1 MWEYSIT
8 FEDEKSSE
16 FFKKE
21 LNKIIKKHN
30 GIITGLYSLNCY
42 KILIAVPIIERFKIH
57 NIIKEKI
64 AESILLFF
72 KKKFILSGLDFEIN
86 KTIEMSVFIKSLIV
100 FDSDIDKEIIIE
112 RLKFDNNLIVNSFL
126 NFKLGFLK
134 HKWKEL
140 ISLANDNAMYLLSRD
155 SFLELIK
162 FLISNLENRQYVVN
176 IFSKENCYL
185 LCDVEGNSIKDFLL
199 EKNIIYDDSSL
210 LTSLVALNPQKI
222 IIHCNSFIK
231 DRLLKNLYEFF
242 SNRIEI
248 KK

>member
-1 MWEYSIT
+1 
-8 FEDEKSSE
+8 
-16 FFKKE
+16 
-21 LNKIIKKHN
+21 
-30 GIITGLYSLNCY
+30 
-42 KILIAVPIIERFKIH
+42 
-57 NIIKEKI
+57 
-64 AESILLFF
+64 
-72 KKKFILSGLDFEIN
+72 
-86 KTIEMSVFIKSLIV
+86 
-100 FDSDIDKEIIIE
+100 
-112 RLKFDNNLIVNSFL
+112 
-126 NFKLGFLK
+126 
-134 HKWKEL
+134 
-140 ISLANDNAMYLLSRD
+140 MYLLSRD

-231 DRLLKNLYEFF
+231 DRLLKNLYEIF